1 MHEIPK
7 ILTEKEFAKRLQLAK
22 ETLNEYNCKND
33 IEKRTDHNVRLGKCR
48 WPTGI
53 YTGTA

>member
-22 ETLNEYNCKND
+22 ETLNEYNCKG
-33 IEKRTDHNVRLGKCR
+33 KVRFL
-48 WPTGI
+48 
-53 YTGTA
+53 

>member
-33 IEKRTDHNVRLGKCR
+33 IENLVYKGDDTDGTENVADAIC
-48 WPTGI
+48 
-53 YTGTA
+53 